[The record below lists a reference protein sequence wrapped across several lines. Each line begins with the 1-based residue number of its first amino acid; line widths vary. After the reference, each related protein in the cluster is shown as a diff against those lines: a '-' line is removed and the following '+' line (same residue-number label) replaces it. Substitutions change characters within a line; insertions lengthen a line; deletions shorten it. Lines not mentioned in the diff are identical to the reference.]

1 VTERRILF
9 VDDEPAVL
17 EGVRGLLSSQ
27 TDWQITFAADAAAAL
42 AALETAPYDL
52 VVADIRMPVTDGIAL
67 LHIVKDQFP
76 RVGRIASSVRT
87 DRESVAR
94 ALSVAQQ
101 FVSKPFNGSVLRM
114 QITRLCDLHSRLSDD
129 ILRAVIGRLDRLPS
143 APSVYFELNKAVAK
157 PEVGLAE
164 IADIVDCDPA
174 VSAKVLQ
181 LVNSAYFG
189 LAQPIASIHQAVLYL
204 GVDLLKALAL
214 TAHVF
219 SKEQT
224 AKLDGFSMPQLQEQS
239 MLCAQLANRLV
250 DDQGLGDEAY
260 AAGLIHDIGKIVLAV
275 GLPKE
280 FAEVLRTAR
289 FRKMPVHVVEKDIL
303 GVNHADIGAY
313 LLGTWGLPLATVE
326 AVAYQHH
333 PAESTAGP
341 KPVLAAI
348 HLADALV
355 KAACAREDENA
366 LMKRVDLPFLTDA
379 GLGADIPTWYALA
392 REQLAPAKAK
402 RQFR

>member
-1 VTERRILF
+1 MSERRILF

-17 EGVRGLLSSQ
+17 DGIRTLLASQ
-27 TDWQITFAADAAAAL
+27 TDWQLAFATDAAAAL
-42 AALETAPYDL
+42 AALAQAPFDM
-52 VVADIRMPVTDGIAL
+52 VIADMRMPGTDGVAL
-67 LHIVKDQFP
+67 LEAVRDQYP
-76 RVGRIASSVRT
+76 HVARVALSSRT

-94 ALSVAQQ
+94 ALAVAQQ
-101 FVSKPFNGSVLRM
+101 FLSKPCNGSVLRM
-114 QITRLCDLHSRLSDD
+114 QITRVCDLQARLQDTSV
-129 ILRAVIGRLDRLPS
+129 RSVIGRMDKLPS
-143 APSVYFELNKAVAK
+143 TPAVYFELTKAVAR

-164 IADIVDCDPA
+164 IANIVDCDA
-174 VSAKVLQ
+174 AISVKVLQ

-219 SKEQT
+219 TKEQST
-224 AKLDGFSMPQLQEQS
+224 KLEGFSMNLLQEQS

-260 AAGLIHDIGKIVLAV
+260 AAGLIHDIGKVVLAV
-275 GLPKE
+275 GMPKE

-289 FRKMPVHVVEKDIL
+289 FRKVASHLVEKELL
-303 GVNHADIGAY
+303 GVTHAEVGAY
-313 LLGTWGLPLATVE
+313 LLGAWGLPFSTVE
-326 AVAYQHH
+326 AVAFQHN
-333 PAESTAGP
+333 PAAVTLGAR
-341 KPVLAAI
+341 PVLAAI

-355 KAACAREDENA
+355 KAAYAHEDEA
-366 LMKRVDLPFLTDA
+366 SLLRRLDIAFLTDA

-392 REQLAPAKAK
+392 REQLTPATRK
-402 RQFR
+402 RNLS